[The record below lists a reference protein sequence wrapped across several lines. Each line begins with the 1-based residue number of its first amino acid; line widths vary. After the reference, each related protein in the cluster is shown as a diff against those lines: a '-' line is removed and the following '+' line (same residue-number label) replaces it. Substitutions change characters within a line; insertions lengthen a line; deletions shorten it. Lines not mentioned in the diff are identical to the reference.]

1 MLGME
6 EEAQE
11 AYREA
16 VQQAAGVAPGSFAKA
31 LASLKAFDA
40 DILATMEEAVRYLH
54 MGQGEDSWW
63 GLLLALPLV
72 QIEHLL
78 SLVGQCDPMTFAA
91 GSVTSICPPS
101 QILCPHS

>member
-1 MLGME
+1 MLGLE

-40 DILATMEEAVRYLH
+40 DTIAIIEEAVRYLH
-54 MGQGEDSWW
+54 MGQGEVS
-63 GLLLALPLV
+63 
-72 QIEHLL
+72 
-78 SLVGQCDPMTFAA
+78 
-91 GSVTSICPPS
+91 
-101 QILCPHS
+101 